1 LINKLLTLHKGSKKH
16 SNTTHMPHKN
26 DKKRRGAQVA
36 WFILWA
42 TLFVLMIALPSEL
55 KDSSFLQYA
64 AILIIPI
71 AIPMLLTQSFPSKE
85 MNIILIFYFLGCI
98 GCLLYGFKI
107 N

>member
-1 LINKLLTLHKGSKKH
+1 
-16 SNTTHMPHKN
+16 MPHNN
-26 DKKRRGAQVA
+26 DKKLQGVQVA

-42 TLFVLMIALPSEL
+42 ILFVLMVALPSEL
-55 KDSSFLQYA
+55 RDSSFLQYA

-71 AIPMLLTQSFPSKE
+71 AIPILLTQSLPSKE